1 MMQTFEEGLHRVD
14 LEYDTHDNDAVSFV
28 LSAVEG
34 ASVVARIGLSAGALA
49 EAGTSTAPGAPRAA
63 SSRPGEAL
71 FIPPER
77 RWQTCAPDAT
87 VAWDGDAVRFSAAT
101 GGRPYL
107 LKSAAIRCA
116 QDTPVEVPVRV
127 EVAQGAIEI
136 GVLTASGG
144 AYLRTFRFAEGRT
157 DSMLFFD
164 TGANAAVRLVISATP
179 GRPVEAAVVWGRPR
193 RAAQDAGAGDAL
205 RPPGAPEWE
214 ACVPAA
220 QVARRDGELAIR
232 WAGEGG
238 PYLLKSNDVRCRPGR
253 RARAT
258 MAIGV
263 DEGVLGV
270 GVLGGDGAAW
280 LTTQILAAGTQG
292 VALEFET
299 GACDAVSF
307 VLFAVKGAA
316 VAARVSFP
324 PGPVEEEDSAGV
336 ERRADLLVAAEPAAI
351 AFSRAVP
358 AADSSAAPVARAP
371 LAAQA
376 PAVPVPAA
384 APLGLGSTPP
394 VAPGAIVSRGAGRAA
409 PAAPE
414 TLPRQIAKWARGGTR
429 YYCQKPWTDMSNFTV
444 DGRVDV
450 CCIATGAS
458 QEAYQLGNINRQS
471 FQDIWNGPMARRFR
485 RTVNGED
492 RLPPCARCPMSHA
505 YNGLL
510 FDPENTLDT
519 MNVSALRLLR
529 KRKLTWLTHA
539 VVSFNRKLVDRVM
552 FRGFKRRGNHVV

>member
-1 MMQTFEEGLHRVD
+1 M
-14 LEYDTHDNDAVSFV
+14 
-28 LSAVEG
+28 
-34 ASVVARIGLSAGALA
+34 
-49 EAGTSTAPGAPRAA
+49 
-63 SSRPGEAL
+63 
-71 FIPPER
+71 
-77 RWQTCAPDAT
+77 
-87 VAWDGDAVRFSAAT
+87 
-101 GGRPYL
+101 
-107 LKSAAIRCA
+107 
-116 QDTPVEVPVRV
+116 
-127 EVAQGAIEI
+127 
-136 GVLTASGG
+136 
-144 AYLRTFRFAEGRT
+144 
-157 DSMLFFD
+157 
-164 TGANAAVRLVISATP
+164 
-179 GRPVEAAVVWGRPR
+179 
-193 RAAQDAGAGDAL
+193 
-205 RPPGAPEWE
+205 
-214 ACVPAA
+214 
-220 QVARRDGELAIR
+220 
-232 WAGEGG
+232 
-238 PYLLKSNDVRCRPGR
+238 
-253 RARAT
+253 
-258 MAIGV
+258 
-263 DEGVLGV
+263 
-270 GVLGGDGAAW
+270 LGGDGAAW

-299 GACDAVSF
+299 GACEAVSF

-324 PGPVEEEDSAGV
+324 PGPVEEEDSAAWSVGRTCWSRPSRRRSLFPGRFPRPIGRGS
-336 ERRADLLVAAEPAAI
+336 RRARPARRPSAGRPGPRRG
-351 AFSRAVP
+351 ARGSRVDA
-358 AADSSAAPVARAP
+358 
-371 LAAQA
+371 
-376 PAVPVPAA
+376 
-384 APLGLGSTPP
+384 
-394 VAPGAIVSRGAGRAA
+394 AGRARRHRLSRRRA
-409 PAAPE
+409 RRAGGAE